1 MGGFNGAP
9 PYGIEPLSL
18 AAGGRDIC
26 APRAPISHS
35 SSPLP
40 SCLFSVI
47 GYPGDPYKTVL
58 LNYALGRI
66 AAVVIGVVLSLLLA
80 VLVFPRTATDVALQ
94 EMHGAVKGCV
104 ELHAASWEA
113 IGGGWLNAATVAAE
127 AAAASEL
134 QQQQQQGAVPG
145 DGSSR
150 DVDQAEVTV
159 SVSGVLPTCGSEG
172 RRHSEATQFCEKA
185 HMAVAK
191 ALRGVEENMVV
202 AENELIVGES

>member
-26 APRAPISHS
+26 APCAPISHS

-47 GYPGDPYKTVL
+47 GYPGDPYNTVL
-58 LNYALGRI
+58 LTDALGRI

-80 VLVFPRTATDVALQ
+80 VLIVPRTATDVALQ

-134 QQQQQQGAVPG
+134 KQQGAVRG
-145 DGSSR
+145 EGSSC
-150 DVDQAEVTV
+150 DVDQAAVTV
-159 SVSGVLPTCGSEG
+159 SVSGGLPTCGSEG
-172 RRHSEATQFCEKA
+172 RRHSEATHRCEKA